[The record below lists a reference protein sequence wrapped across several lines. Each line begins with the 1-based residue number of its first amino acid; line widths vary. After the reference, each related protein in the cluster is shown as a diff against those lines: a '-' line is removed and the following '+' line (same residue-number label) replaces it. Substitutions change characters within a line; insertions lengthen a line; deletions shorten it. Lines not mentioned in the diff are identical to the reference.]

1 MDPQKIKT
9 AICIIGAGPAGAST
23 SIFLCKMGIAHV
35 VVDAAVFPR
44 DKVCGDGIDLNVI
57 RVLNQMD
64 PAIVEKEFTTQSS
77 HFTASEGFRF
87 ILPGGKKTD
96 IIRKRN
102 GSKLQN
108 KPMFFTSRR
117 IDFDNFLV
125 NKINPAVATTYFGTR
140 IEKISKVE
148 SGWILEGKN
157 DTGAVLI
164 ETGFLIGADGDHSVV
179 LKHVGERKID
189 RNNYAGAVRQYWKGV
204 EGLHPG
210 NLLEVYFPPKL
221 PLSYFWIFP
230 LPGGKTNV
238 GYGMASNYI
247 AKKNINVR
255 KEFEELIKTDPLLTE
270 RFKNA
275 TALETVK
282 GWGIPMSGT
291 SRKASGDGWLLIGD
305 AAALVCPTSGEG
317 IGMGMISGL
326 VAARFLQRAVIKN
339 DFSERMFTN
348 FHREIHKRLTTEEKI
363 YRIFN
368 SIPPRLFSIAI
379 NTILSTRLFKYWLS
393 TKTMNKWVDTAYN
406 KEIDVNLD

>member
-9 AICIIGAGPAGAST
+9 AICIVGAGPAGAST

-35 VVDAAVFPR
+35 IVDAAIFPR

-102 GSKLQN
+102 GTKLEN

-125 NKINPAVATTYFGTR
+125 NKINPAVATTCFGTR
-140 IEKISKVE
+140 IENISKVE
-148 SGWILEGKN
+148 GGWILEGKN
-157 DTGAVLI
+157 DAGGVLI

-179 LKHVGERKID
+179 LKHIGERKID

-210 NLLEVYFPPKL
+210 NLLEVYFPSRL

-230 LPGGKTNV
+230 LPGGKVNV

-255 KEFEELIKTDPLLTE
+255 KEFELLIKTDPLLTE

-275 TALETVK
+275 EPLETVK

-305 AAALVCPTSGEG
+305 AASLVCPTSGEG
-317 IGMGMISGL
+317 IGMGMISGI
-326 VAARFLQRAVIKN
+326 VAARFLQRAVLQN
-339 DFSERMFTN
+339 DFSESMFTN

-368 SIPPRLFSIAI
+368 SIPPRLFSIGI
-379 NTILSTRLFKYWLS
+379 NTILSTWLFKYWLS

-406 KEIDVNLD
+406 KEIEVNLD